1 MYKKILLLI
10 LIIISILIRITIV
23 IKILNLITKDNN
35 IDDRY
40 YYSEVFGDNYSFRNR
55 TVYYKYY
62 YKSKSDNFFKKRYNK
77 VNKNKKVLKTYYD
90 KFKNI
95 LKSMTKNKN
104 GKINLDFFEE
114 KINKDDYFIL
124 YDESGKEIKDTSNVN
139 LSFYKYTIYYY
150 DVKKNILYILKKY

>member
-1 MYKKILLLI
+1 MYKKLLLLI
-10 LIIISILIRITIV
+10 LIIISILIRITIG

-62 YKSKSDNFFKKRYNK
+62 YKSKSDNFFEKRYNK